1 MEEIIEATKKLN
13 QMLKDSREYKRF
25 IHARTSLRA
34 NEDLYRQLKEL
45 KQKYKD
51 IQTYWEDNPYD
62 EIYRLCDDNDRL
74 LHNSVINE
82 YLRAESEKAGLKE
95 HIKAW
100 DRIDL
105 ILKIFDKHAD
115 SVEAKLQIEL
125 AAIKHM

>member
-82 YLRAESEKAGLKE
+82 YLRAESALSRLIRRMLDEVTR
-95 HIKAW
+95 
-100 DRIDL
+100 DFPID
-105 ILKIFDKHAD
+105 F
-115 SVEAKLQIEL
+115 E
-125 AAIKHM
+125 